1 MFIKKHSKKL
11 MMLAATGIV
20 AFPLA
25 VNAASTTIDATAR
38 FLQTI
43 TLNNAVT
50 MDFGTVEY
58 SATPGGADT
67 VVMSTDGSLTAAGVF
82 TSSATG
88 TAGSVDIATGTAGE
102 TLDFYCSTSAV
113 LAEAGGATIAVTSI
127 RIADTD
133 TAAGGGSACAGDQV
147 GGGTVAMSYVMGSG
161 TDQIKLGGTLD
172 GGVTT
177 GTWTDGVYA
186 ATTAGG
192 TPITVDV
199 VYQ

>member
-43 TLNNAVT
+43 TLNNETT
-50 MDFGTVEY
+50 MDFGTIEY

-67 VVMSTDGSLTAAGVF
+67 VTMTTGGALTAAGVF

-88 TAGSVDIATGTAGE
+88 TPGSVDVATGTAGE
-102 TLDFYCSTSAV
+102 TLDVYCSSSAV
-113 LAEAGGATIAVTSI
+113 LAETGGATIGVTGI
-127 RIADTD
+127 RVADFD
-133 TAAGGGSACAGDQV
+133 NAAGGGVACAGGAV
-147 GGGTVAMSYVMGSG
+147 VAMSYVLGAG
-161 TDQIKLGGTLD
+161 TDTFVFGGVID

-177 GTWTDGVYA
+177 GTWTDGTYA

-192 TPITVDV
+192 TPISVDV